1 MKHKISEETWPI
13 IDQFFREMPEA
24 MRKIPTFQEALID
37 RLISGKK
44 IGERD
49 TLRRTLIRQLRRK
62 FDRVP
67 DRMVLRIQTT
77 EDIEQLDNWLDQI
90 ISVNS
95 LAEAKQV
102 LQTDE
107 KAF

>member
-1 MKHKISEETWPI
+1 
-13 IDQFFREMPEA
+13 MPEA

-37 RLISGKK
+37 SRRSGKK
-44 IGERD
+44 IGEQEGTRN
-49 TLRRTLIRQLRRK
+49 TLRQTLIRQLRRK
-62 FDRVP
+62 FDRLP
-67 DRMVLRIQTT
+67 DLMVLRIQTT
-77 EDIEQLDNWLDQI
+77 EDIEQLKNWLDQI

-102 LQTDE
+102 FQTDE